1 MSPDMFHVEHRGLHH
16 CSAPVVFHVEHAGP
30 RSTVVI
36 GVRRSTALSLTGGS
50 LHLPSVTSMMLG
62 MLSQNR
68 RARIIAVA
76 NQKGGVG
83 KTTTTINLGA
93 AMAESDKRVLIVDLD
108 PQANATTGLGI
119 SSRGLQSSVYEVML
133 QQTTVTEV
141 VCATEVPNL
150 EVVPS
155 SLALAGAEIEL
166 VTAFSR
172 EHRLDRALETVAD
185 DYDIILIDCP
195 PALGLLTINALVAA
209 GEVLVP
215 IQCEYYALEGLGQLV
230 GNVELV
236 KENLNPGL
244 EVSTIALV
252 MYDARTNL
260 SEQVAEEVRTFFGDK
275 VCRQVIPRSVRL
287 SEAPSFGQ
295 PITLFDPTCRG
306 AIAYRQLAKE
316 VLG

>member
-68 RARIIAVA
+68 RARVIAVA

-236 KENLNPGL
+236 KENLNPDL

>member
-1 MSPDMFHVEHRGLHH
+1 MARGGALYL
-16 CSAPVVFHVEHAGP
+16 
-30 RSTVVI
+30 ST
-36 GVRRSTALSLTGGS
+36 TG
-50 LHLPSVTSMMLG
+50 SMMPA
-62 MLSQNR
+62 MSSRNR
-68 RARIIAVA
+68 SARVIAVA

-93 AMAESDKRVLIVDLD
+93 AMAESGQRVLMVDLD

-119 SSRGLQSSVYEVML
+119 PNRGLQTSIYEVML
-133 QQTTVTEV
+133 QQTTISEV
-141 VCATEVPNL
+141 ICTTEVPNL

-155 SLALAGAEIEL
+155 SIALAGAEIEL

-236 KENLNPGL
+236 RENLNPDL

-260 SEQVAEEVRTFFGDK
+260 SKQVADEVRSFFGDK

-295 PITLFDPTCRG
+295 PITVFDPTCRG

>member
-1 MSPDMFHVEHRGLHH
+1 MRLVI
-16 CSAPVVFHVEHAGP
+16 
-30 RSTVVI
+30 STC
-36 GVRRSTALSLTGGS
+36 
-50 LHLPSVTSMMLG
+50 MMLP
-62 MLSQNR
+62 MLSRDR
-68 RARIIAVA
+68 RARVIAVA

-93 AMAESDKRVLIVDLD
+93 AMAELDQRVLIVDLD

-172 EHRLDRALETVAD
+172 EHRLDRALVTVAD
-185 DYDIILIDCP
+185 DYDIIMIDCP

-236 KENLNPGL
+236 RENLNPDL
-244 EVSTIALV
+244 EISTIALV

-260 SEQVAEEVRTFFGDK
+260 SEQVADEVRSFFGDK
-275 VCRQVIPRSVRL
+275 VCRQTIPRSVRL
-287 SEAPSFGQ
+287 AEAPSFGQ
-295 PITLFDPTCRG
+295 PITVFDPTCRG

>member
-1 MSPDMFHVEHRGLHH
+1 
-16 CSAPVVFHVEHAGP
+16 
-30 RSTVVI
+30 
-36 GVRRSTALSLTGGS
+36 
-50 LHLPSVTSMMLG
+50 LHLSSVTSMMLG

-68 RARIIAVA
+68 RARVIAVA

-119 SSRGLQSSVYEVML
+119 SSRGLQSSVYEVIL

-150 EVVPS
+150 EVLPS

-260 SEQVAEEVRTFFGDK
+260 SEQVAEEVRIFFGDK